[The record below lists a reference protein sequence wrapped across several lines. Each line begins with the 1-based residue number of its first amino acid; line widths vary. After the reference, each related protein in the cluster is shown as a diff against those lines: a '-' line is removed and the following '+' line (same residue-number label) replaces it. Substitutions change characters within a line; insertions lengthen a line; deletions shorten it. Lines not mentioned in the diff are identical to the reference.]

1 MFELDPVLIIAV
13 LSACALGGLLKGA
26 TGAGAPVIGVPV
38 IAALF
43 DVQFAV
49 AVFVVPNLLT
59 NLSQGWRYRREL
71 LPWHFIVLFAG
82 GGGLG
87 AVLGTYLLAG
97 LPSDTLSIAM
107 AFAVLVYVGFRIVK
121 SDWTLGYAT
130 AVGFAGPIGFLG
142 GLLQGATGISAPASL
157 TFLNAMQLSRGA
169 FIATISVFF
178 TMMSITQFERMI
190 ALGLLDQQ
198 KFFVGLGATITILV
212 VMPAGAYLARR
223 ISRAGFDRAILGLLV
238 VIALKVLIEKSIA

>member
-1 MFELDPVLIIAV
+1 MFELDPVLIIAA

-38 IAALF
+38 LAALF

-59 NLSQGWRYRREL
+59 NLTQGWHYRREL
-71 LPWHFIVLFAG
+71 LPWHFVVLFAG

-87 AVLGTYLLAG
+87 AIFGTYLLAG

-107 AFAVLVYVGFRIVK
+107 AVVVLGYVGFRIVK
-121 SDWTLGYAT
+121 SDWALSYTT
-130 AVGFAGPIGFLG
+130 AVRIAGPIGFFG

-169 FIATISVFF
+169 FVATVSVFF
-178 TMMSITQFERMI
+178 TMMSLTQFERMI

-198 KFFVGLGATITILV
+198 RFFIGLGATVTILA
-212 VMPAGAYLARR
+212 VMPVGAYLAKR
-223 ISRAGFDRAILGLLV
+223 ISRAAFDRTILGLLV
-238 VIALKVLIEKSIA
+238 VIALKVLIEKLVV